1 MGLFVLTVTVYW
13 NRQNIVVET
22 TKMII
27 KKNNM
32 ARTLKQIKDDANRL
46 RSSWNGKDAGF
57 LFEGSLYRD
66 EDVITAKEIVDKCE
80 ELEILLEEVYL

>member
-1 MGLFVLTVTVYW
+1 VLFVANVIGLW
-13 NRQNIVVET
+13 LAIDSFIRE
-22 TKMII
+22 II
-27 KKNNM
+27 KKKTNM

>member
-46 RSSWNGKDAGF
+46 RSSWNGKDSGF